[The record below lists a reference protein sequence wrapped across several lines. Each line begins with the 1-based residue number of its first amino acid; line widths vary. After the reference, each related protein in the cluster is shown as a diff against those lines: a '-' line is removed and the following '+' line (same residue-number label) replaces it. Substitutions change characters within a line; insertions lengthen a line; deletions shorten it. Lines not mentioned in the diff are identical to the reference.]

1 MPGSASSGFRSSR
14 RPGGRQVRT
23 RIPMQKIVS
32 ADRGKK
38 LFTVMQTIRL
48 VEERISRI
56 YPEQEIKTPVH
67 LCTGQEAIAAGVC
80 AHLMKEDTIFST
92 HRSHGHCIAKGMDI
106 NSMVAEFYGKSN
118 GCSRGRGGSMHLV
131 DVEHGIP
138 GTTAIVGG
146 CIPLAV
152 GAALSSV
159 LRGKRDTVSVAF
171 FGDGA
176 MDEGTFHESMN
187 FASLKKLPVLFVCE
201 NNFYATNSPQCA
213 RQPNVKIA
221 SRAAGYGMPGI
232 EADGNDV
239 LAVYRHAG
247 EAVARARSG
256 HGPTLLEFTT
266 YRWNGHV
273 GPTPDISTGCRP
285 ASEHE
290 AWMKKCPLERFR
302 NYLLDNSLLSRM
314 EMDRISGEIDKKLD
328 EAIAFG
334 KAGPEPLISELYDH
348 VW

>member
-1 MPGSASSGFRSSR
+1 MPKNIPAETLTQLYTTMLMIRSLEQR
-14 RPGGRQVRT
+14 
-23 RIPMQKIVS
+23 VS
-32 ADRGKK
+32 
-38 LFTVMQTIRL
+38 FV
-48 VEERISRI
+48 
-56 YPEQEIKTPVH
+56 YPEQEMKCPVH

-80 AHLMKEDTIFST
+80 AHLTKEDTIFST
-92 HRSHGHCIAKGMDI
+92 HRSHGHCIAKGMDL

-159 LRGKRDTVSVAF
+159 LRGQRETVSVAF

-176 MDEGTFHESMN
+176 MDEGSFHESLN

-201 NNFYATNSPQCA
+201 NNFYATNSPQNA
-213 RQPNVKIA
+213 RQPEVKIA

-239 LAVYRHAG
+239 LAVYHHAG
-247 EAVARARSG
+247 EAVRRARSG
-256 HGPTLLEFTT
+256 KGPTLLEFTT

-273 GPTPDISTGCRP
+273 GPTPDIATGCRP

-290 AWMKKCPLERFR
+290 AWMKKCPLDRFTKQ
-302 NYLLDNSLLSRM
+302 LLDNSALTRK
-314 EMDRISGEIDKKLD
+314 EMDRIKSDIDKKLD
-328 EAIAFG
+328 AAIAFG
-334 KAGPEPLISELYDH
+334 KSGPDPSPSELFDH